1 MYQIIRKHIFRRFK
15 KTETKIHELNYL
27 FWECT
32 TRCNLSCLHCGSD
45 CSKDNSIGDMPLGD
59 FLTALDTIKS
69 KSEKFIVVL
78 TGGEPLL
85 RNDIEICGRE
95 IRSRGVRWSMV
106 TNGYLYNEQKH
117 ISLLNAGLGA
127 LTISL
132 DGLENTH
139 NWLRNKK
146 DSFSKVDRAIDLAAS
161 SSRLN
166 FDVVTCVNSRN
177 WHELPALYD
186 YLIQKKVKA
195 WRLFTI
201 VPIGRAKDNPELFL
215 TDLQFRELMDF
226 ISEKRKLKLLDVKF
240 SCEGYVGS
248 YESKVRDQPFFC
260 RAGINIGSILIDGSI
275 SACPNIDQSL
285 AQGNIYQD
293 NFAEIWETN
302 YQAFRDRSWTKR
314 GQCAECADYTD
325 CQGNGL
331 HNWHGNKE
339 NVLICHKGKIERAT
353 KSNSYL

>member
-1 MYQIIRKHIFRRFK
+1 M
-15 KTETKIHELNYL
+15 
-27 FWECT
+27 
-32 TRCNLSCLHCGSD
+32 S
-45 CSKDNSIGDMPLGD
+45 LGD
-59 FLTALDTIKS
+59 FLTALDTLKS
-69 KSEKFIVVL
+69 KSDKFIVVL

-85 RNDIEICGRE
+85 RSDIVQCGRE

-106 TNGYLYNEQKH
+106 TNGYLYDEQKH
-117 ISLLNAGLGA
+117 IALLNAGLGA

-139 NWLRNKK
+139 NWLRNNK
-146 DSFSKVDRAIDLAAS
+146 DSFSNVDRAIDLAAS

-166 FDVVTCVNSRN
+166 FDVVTCINSRN
-177 WHELPALYD
+177 LHELPSLYN

-215 TDLQFRELMDF
+215 TDLQFKELMDF
-226 ISEKRKLKLLDVKF
+226 ISEKKKLKMMDVKF
-240 SCEGYVGS
+240 SCEGYVGT

-260 RAGINIGSILIDGSI
+260 RAGINIGSVLIDGSI
-275 SACPNIDQSL
+275 SACPNIDRSY

-293 NFAEIWETN
+293 NFAEIWETKF
-302 YQAFRDRSWTKR
+302 QVFRDRNWTKR
-314 GQCAECADYTD
+314 GQCAECGDYAD

-331 HNWHGNKE
+331 HNWHDKKE
-339 NVLICHKGKIERAT
+339 NVLICHNEKIELAM
-353 KSNSYL
+353 KSNSYI